1 MNITEVRVSL
11 ASASDEQLL
20 GFCTLTF
27 DRAFVVRDIR
37 IIRGVNGPFVAMPS
51 RRVTTNCGNCNAKNY
66 LGSRYCSECG
76 NRLPPLSQVKRPE
89 RGRGYVDIAHPIN
102 AKAREHIQS
111 AILEA
116 YRSEIEKSQ
125 QPGYQPTSLDAD
137 VAVSVDSLNVDTLS
151 VDGPTDE

>member
-1 MNITEVRVSL
+1 VNITEVRISL
-11 ASASDEQLL
+11 AAGSDEQLL

-37 IIRGVNGPFVAMPS
+37 IINGANGPFVAMPS

-76 NRLPPLSQVKRPE
+76 NRLPPLCQVKRPE

-102 AKAREHIQS
+102 ARAREQIQS
-111 AILEA
+111 VILEA
-116 YRSEIEKSQ
+116 YRSEIQRSQ
-125 QPGYQPTSLDAD
+125 QPGYQPLALDVD
-137 VAVSVDSLNVDTLS
+137 VAVKADSAS
-151 VDGPTDE
+151 DE